1 MKRWPLLVVLLLQA
15 GLSLSLLSRP
25 VVLDE
30 TTYIDA
36 GQAEV
41 VHWVHGSRM
50 LPYSQIFSGA
60 PVIYPPLSSTAA
72 SVGGLVTTRLLSLCF
87 MLAATALLYFTAR
100 ELLGTK
106 ASIIAALLFATTA
119 AVQYLGAL
127 ATFDALALMLLAAA
141 AWSAV
146 RSAEAAGR
154 RRLILLGVM
163 CGLLAAANATKYA
176 SALWDPVVLAM
187 AALADAR
194 RRNWRKGLET
204 GLVSAVGTLALL
216 SIALLAGGHSY
227 WSGILFSTLDRTA
240 NNGIPAFTILESAGR
255 WVGLVAIL
263 AVVGAIELTRS
274 AREWPMKAM
283 GWVLAAAVFLAPAE
297 QARIGVAMSLF
308 KHVGFGAW
316 FAAIPASYG
325 VLTALSVLSAH
336 TAATPRWAKFIS
348 GLVAAIF
355 VAAAAIGIYEAN
367 ETHSARAPYPTS
379 VMPRLQRI
387 LRNSGPWLADT
398 PNVIIY
404 FTHTSPL
411 RWRSTYSLTYTDP
424 ATSRKLYGIA
434 AYIDA
439 IRHDYFSDVILRA
452 NRARAPIDQAVLT
465 ALHHNRNYNLT
476 VFGADRG
483 SVGNRPP
490 QIVLIWRRTPK

>member
-1 MKRWPLLVVLLLQA
+1 MRRWPLLVILLLQA

-41 VHWVHGSRM
+41 AHWVHGSGI

-72 SVGGLVTTRLLSLCF
+72 SVGGLAAARLLSLCF
-87 MLAATALLYFTAR
+87 MLAATALLHFTAR
-100 ELLGTK
+100 ELVG
-106 ASIIAALLFATTA
+106 ASAAIVAALLFATTS

-154 RRLILLGVM
+154 RRLILLGLM
-163 CGLLAAANATKYA
+163 CGLLAAANAAKYA
-176 SALWDPVVLAM
+176 SALWDPVVVAM

-204 GLVSAVGTLALL
+204 GLVSAVGTLALVAT
-216 SIALLAGGHSY
+216 ALMAGPSY
-227 WSGILFSTLDRTA
+227 WKGILFSTVNRTA

-263 AVVGAIELTRS
+263 AVAGAIELTRS
-274 AREWPMKAM
+274 ARERPMKAM

-316 FAAIPASYG
+316 FAAIPAGYG
-325 VLTALSVLSAH
+325 VLTALSVLSAR
-336 TAATPRWAKFIS
+336 AVATPRWAKFIS
-348 GLVAAIF
+348 GLVAVVF
-355 VAAAAIGIYEAN
+355 VAAAAIGIYEAD
-367 ETHSARAPYPTS
+367 ETNGVPAPYPIS
-379 VMPRLQRI
+379 VMASLQRI
-387 LRNSGPWLADT
+387 LKNSGPWLADM

-404 FTHTSPL
+404 YTHTSPL
-411 RWRSTYSLTYTDP
+411 RWRSTYGLTYTDP
-424 ATSRKLYGIA
+424 ATSRKLSGIA
-434 AYIDA
+434 AYVDA
-439 IRHDYFSDVILRA
+439 IRHDYFSAVVLRA
-452 NRARAPIDQAVLT
+452 SRARAPVDQAVLT
-465 ALHHNRNYNLT
+465 ALRHNRNYHLT
-476 VFGADRG
+476 VFRAHRS
-483 SVGNRPP
+483 SVSNRPP
-490 QIVLIWRRTPK
+490 QTVLIWRRMPK